1 MQQRCDD
8 TQTEILPEHRLA
20 DEAHHLREQASLL
33 PPGAV
38 CEAAICRAGSAEAG
52 SPLRGRLRSPDVKVL
67 S

>member
-38 CEAAICRAGSAEAG
+38 CEAAICRADQPKPDRPCAAG
-52 SPLRGRLRSPDVKVL
+52 CDLPT
-67 S
+67 